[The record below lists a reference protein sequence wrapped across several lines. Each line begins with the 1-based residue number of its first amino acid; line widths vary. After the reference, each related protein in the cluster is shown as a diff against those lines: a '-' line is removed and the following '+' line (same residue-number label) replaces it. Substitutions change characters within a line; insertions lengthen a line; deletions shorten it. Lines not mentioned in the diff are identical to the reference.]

1 VPQKSLRKR
10 RGFFSSQ
17 KQSHHL
23 LLWNVIYD
31 GSNLNSISGQII
43 GLAMKVHRL
52 MGPGL
57 LESVY
62 LTCLCYELQ
71 KAGLVVEREKI
82 VPLYYEG
89 VKLDQSF
96 RLDLLVQ
103 QKIIVETKAIE
114 TISAIHKAQL
124 LSYLKLSGC
133 PLGLLINFNV
143 KLLKEGICRMVNNFS
158 EISEFATPST

>member
-1 VPQKSLRKR
+1 M
-10 RGFFSSQ
+10 
-17 KQSHHL
+17 
-23 LLWNVIYD
+23 IYD
-31 GSNLNSISGQII
+31 GSGLNSITGQII

-71 KAGLVVEREKI
+71 KAGLAVEREKM
-82 VPLYYEG
+82 VPLYYDG
-89 VKLDQSF
+89 IKLDQSF

-103 QKIIVETKAIE
+103 QKIIIETKAVE
-114 TISAIHKAQL
+114 TITAIHKAQL
-124 LSYLKLSGC
+124 LSYLKLTGC

-143 KLLKEGICRMVNNFS
+143 KLLKDGVCRMVNNFS
-158 EISEFATPST
+158 EISEVATLSP